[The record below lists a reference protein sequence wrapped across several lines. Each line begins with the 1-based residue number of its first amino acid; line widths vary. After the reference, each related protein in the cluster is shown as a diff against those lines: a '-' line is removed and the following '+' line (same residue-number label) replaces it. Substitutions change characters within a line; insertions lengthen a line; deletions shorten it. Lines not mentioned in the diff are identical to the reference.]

1 MIILFKNP
9 FIQGNLLTLLSYAI
23 IALMA
28 YIAIST
34 ENRRKANVLIMVST
48 LVIKTRWNMK
58 YQLIRN
64 EFASIGSHKFAHW
77 CSLKQLLRF

>member
-1 MIILFKNP
+1 MIILFKNS

-48 LVIKTRWNMK
+48 LVIKTR
-58 YQLIRN
+58 
-64 EFASIGSHKFAHW
+64 
-77 CSLKQLLRF
+77 